1 MCEGLLW
8 PRLYVQVQDGHL
20 GPREPSLRTFLS
32 SCRPPSF
39 SHLPQGL
46 GAGRGLA
53 VNFGS
58 PPQEL
63 HHGSPESSLSLWAWL
78 RVRQWMLRG
87 ARPWL
92 AKPGVCSSS
101 AALLCTEQPS
111 ESPGPAPASS
121 GLDVFFR
128 MVQGELLCVGVL
140 A

>member
-63 HHGSPESSLSLWAWL
+63 HRGSPASSLSLWAWL

-101 AALLCTEQPS
+101 AALLCMEQPS

-121 GLDVFFR
+121 GPDVFFR